1 MNVTSSAFAEAGG
14 GSDTTG
20 LASLKP
26 TGPSPLEYFSTY
38 WVGASTWNIVTVMLM
53 FGYFVAGCVA
63 YFYFFWYLKYA
74 SKDKKGGYGDDA
86 DDGYS
91 RKRSA
96 TSKTFVFPP
105 LLKHSMEQILSFLE
119 NLD

>member
-1 MNVTSSAFAEAGG
+1 MNVTSTAFAEAGG

-53 FGYFVAGCVA
+53 FGYFVAGCVV
-63 YFYFFWYLKYA
+63 YFYFFWYLKYV
-74 SKDKKGGYGDDA
+74 SKDKNGGYGDDA

-105 LLKHSMEQILSFLE
+105 LLKHSMEQIMSFLE